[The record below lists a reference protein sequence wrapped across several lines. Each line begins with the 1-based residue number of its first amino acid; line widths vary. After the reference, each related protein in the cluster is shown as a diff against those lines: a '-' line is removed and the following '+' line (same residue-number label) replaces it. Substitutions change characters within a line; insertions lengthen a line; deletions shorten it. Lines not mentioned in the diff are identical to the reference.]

1 MNENSTLLGT
11 QASRIAAYDKISEGF
26 GTVADSQIIH
36 EMDGISD
43 GIKKY
48 RDSLVKTGLA
58 DTAAGRKIFKDVIK
72 DLVPAIA
79 AAQDIAVE
87 GISNSGKGVRPVW

>member
-1 MNENSTLLGT
+1 
-11 QASRIAAYDKISEGF
+11 
-26 GTVADSQIIH
+26 
-36 EMDGISD
+36 MDGSSE